1 MSCFFSHKSAQ
12 ETDQE
17 KKSKEIDKEIR
28 KDRKRQTLRLLLLGT
43 GDSGKST
50 FAKQMTIIHKKE
62 FTEDKLKATIP
73 IIRGNTLDSIKI
85 LITACRNWNI
95 ELGDKL
101 QSIADEIMA
110 ANHLTEDVA
119 KHIEPIWLSDAV
131 QKAYEQRNRIQLP
144 GGASATRYYL
154 ENAVR
159 FAREDFIPTRDDML
173 RAKQKTIGVLETCF
187 EVGQTDFIMVDVGG
201 QRSERKK
208 WLSCFS
214 DVSAVIYLVALNEY
228 DMLMEEDD
236 TTNRME
242 ESLKLFQKLS
252 GSQWLKEV
260 SFILFL
266 NKSDLFEEK
275 IQTRPLTSFFED
287 YEESAKGN
295 IGFETSCEYIKNQYA
310 RVFNGVR
317 LYTFITNAL
326 DTNNC
331 QKVFLAVRDTVMT
344 KAFENNF

>member
-1 MSCFFSHKSAQ
+1 M
-12 ETDQE
+12 
-17 KKSKEIDKEIR
+17 
-28 KDRKRQTLRLLLLGT
+28 
-43 GDSGKST
+43 
-50 FAKQMTIIHKKE
+50 
-62 FTEDKLKATIP
+62 
-73 IIRGNTLDSIKI
+73 KI

-95 ELGDKL
+95 DLGEKL
-101 QSIADEIMA
+101 QPIADEVMA
-110 ANHLTEDVA
+110 ATQLTEAIA
-119 KHIEPIWLSDAV
+119 KHIDPIWKSEAV
-131 QKAYEQRNRIQLP
+131 QKSYEQRNRIQLP
-144 GGASATRYYL
+144 GGASATQYYL

-159 FAREDFIPTRDDML
+159 YARDDFIPTQDDML
-173 RAKQKTIGVLETCF
+173 RAKQKTTGVLETCF
-187 EVGQTDFIMVDVGG
+187 EVAGTEFIMVDVGG

-236 TTNRME
+236 KTNRME

-260 SFILFL
+260 SFILFM
-266 NKSDLFEEK
+266 NKSDLFESK
-275 IQTRPLTSFFED
+275 IKSRPLSQFFED
-287 YEESAKGN
+287 YEEFAKGN
-295 IGFETSCEYIKNQYA
+295 VGFETSCDYIKSQYA

-326 DTNNC
+326 DTGNC
-331 QKVFLAVRDTVMT
+331 EKVFLAVRDTVMT